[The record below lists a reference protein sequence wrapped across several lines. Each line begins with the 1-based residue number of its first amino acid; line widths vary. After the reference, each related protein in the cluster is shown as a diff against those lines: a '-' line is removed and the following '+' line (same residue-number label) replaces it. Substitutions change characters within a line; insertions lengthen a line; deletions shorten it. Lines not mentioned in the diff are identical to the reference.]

1 MNYAEFLM
9 GPKGLTLTT
18 GSFWECRNL
27 GLLKIMA
34 RVMEN
39 LLGAGVLKD
48 QYTVRIN
55 TADGPTRDKAPESHN
70 FLEFHTG
77 ADNRSES
84 NLFPDYV
91 FGNWWHIG
99 LNDFDKFTSEICER
113 NSRSS
118 IVDGR
123 LFWIG
128 NLQGIWQRNRYVE
141 MARAN
146 PTKMVG
152 EVMSWT
158 NNGSRPTKFVSTK
171 DYCDYKYLIDLTGHA
186 CSGRLKLLPFC
197 NRPLFIADR
206 KFWSWSD
213 IVILK
218 QGLHIPVAND
228 LGDLIEK
235 HDWAENNEEEAF
247 SNSASL
253 LEFCR
258 VNLTYEKACDQATR
272 LVAEAMDD
280 AKKSLRIAPS
290 KRIKFDVVVAHYKE
304 NLSWVDKLSHEDI
317 GQIFVYTKGDKDPA
331 LKNPKVR
338 NLRLP
343 NVGRESHT
351 YLSHCVDQYD
361 SMKAGSAD
369 FVFFLQGDPHG
380 LNENKI
386 PEWIECVTDNG
397 LLHTYNFRISSP
409 FDFLNKGRCQSWAGA
424 TDPASCDVKEWCEK
438 FIKTGCKFENM
449 PIFWNAC
456 FGVSTERIL
465 SNPVEK
471 YTRILKDELNTINP
485 ECGHYCER
493 LWYYIFNMDD
503 IKSEVRAADCYDFWG
518 GVAGRKHYGMM
529 RLNRDG
535 SIGFYSHPNE
545 SFWREEGESV
555 ILMDRMK
562 KPTSVLK
569 RSGDGGWAG
578 SFLGDPSTLHRLTP
592 MASPSSSL
600 R

>member
-9 GPKGLTLTT
+9 SPKGLTLTT
-18 GSFWECRNL
+18 ESHWECRNL

-39 LLGAGVLKD
+39 LLSGGLLKD

-55 TADGPTRDKAPESHN
+55 TADGPTKDKRPGVAN
-70 FLEFHTG
+70 FLEFDTG
-77 ADNRSES
+77 ADNRS
-84 NLFPDYV
+84 NKDLFPDYV

-99 LNDFDKFTSEICER
+99 LTDFDKFTSEVCER
-113 NSRSS
+113 NDRSS

-123 LFWIG
+123 IFWIG
-128 NLQGIWQRNRYVE
+128 NLQGIWQRVRYAE

-146 PTKMVG
+146 PEKMIG

-186 CSGRLKLLPFC
+186 CSGRLKILPFC

-213 IVILK
+213 ILILE

-228 LGDLIEK
+228 LGDLLERY
-235 HDWAENNEEEAF
+235 DWAERNEEEAF
-247 SNSASL
+247 SNSSAL

-258 VNLTYEKACDQATR
+258 EGLTYDKACEQATR
-272 LVAEAMDD
+272 LVAAAMDEVGRKTSSR
-280 AKKSLRIAPS
+280 AGKKM
-290 KRIKFDVVVAHYKE
+290 KFDVVVAHYKE
-304 NLSWVDKLSHEDI
+304 NLSWVERLAHDDI
-317 GQIFVYTKGDKDPA
+317 NNIFIYTKGDKEPV

-338 NLRLP
+338 IVRLP

-351 YLSHCVDQYD
+351 YLSHCVSQYEQ
-361 SMKAGSAD
+361 MKAGSSN

-380 LNENKI
+380 MNEVRV
-386 PEWIECVTDNG
+386 PEWMECVSSGG
-397 LLHTYNFRISSP
+397 LKYTYNFRISSP

-424 TDPASCDVKEWCEK
+424 TDPASCDVKEWCER
-438 FIKTGCKFENM
+438 FIKKDCEFSGV

-465 SNPVEK
+465 SNPSEK
-471 YTRILKDELNTINP
+471 YKKIIDDELNTINP

-493 LWYYIFNMDD
+493 LWYYMFNMD
-503 IKSEVRAADCYDFWG
+503 EVKLDVGVQDCYDFWG
-518 GVAGRKHYGMM
+518 GVGGLKHYGMM
-529 RLNRDG
+529 RLNKDG
-535 SIGFYSHPNE
+535 SVGFYSHPNE
-545 SFWREEGESV
+545 SYWRSEGDSIV
-555 ILMDRMK
+555 LMDRTK

-569 RSGDGGWAG
+569 RSEKDHWVG
-578 SFLGDPSTLHRLTP
+578 SFLGDPKTVHRLTP
-592 MASPSSSL
+592 VGDPSS
-600 R
+600 RPR